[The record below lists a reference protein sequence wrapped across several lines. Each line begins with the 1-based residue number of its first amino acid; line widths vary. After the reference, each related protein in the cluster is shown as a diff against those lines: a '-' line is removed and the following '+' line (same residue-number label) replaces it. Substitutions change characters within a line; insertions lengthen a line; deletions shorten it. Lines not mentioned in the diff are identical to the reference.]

1 MFRKK
6 KSKSFRKFWKKRVC
20 VCIYNFLNIK
30 EESKYIQKMS
40 KYSQQS
46 NWNKKIPKYI
56 YTILI
61 QFKNFEKIRNR
72 KFRNQN

>member
-6 KSKSFRKFWKKRVC
+6 KSKFFRKFWKKRVC
-20 VCIYNFLNIK
+20 VCVYNFLNIK

-56 YTILI
+56 
-61 QFKNFEKIRNR
+61 
-72 KFRNQN
+72 